1 MIEFDNTESAK
12 AVVRDGFILIALP
25 IANLGAALEGAWASG
40 HQDGRYRVTDAEVFA
55 KEVVHELNREQ
66 EDGTT
71 PIHLLF
77 DKCMYEAIDQGA
89 EGVEEHPDQEDRG
102 GV

>member
-1 MIEFDNTESAK
+1 MDNNDSARAIIE
-12 AVVRDGFILIALP
+12 DGCIVIRLP
-25 IANLGAALEGAWASG
+25 LANISAALEGARASG
-40 HQDGRYRVTDAEVFA
+40 HQDGRYIVTDAAVYA
-55 KEVVHELNREQ
+55 KEVVLELNKES

-89 EGVEEHPDQEDRG
+89 QGVEENPEQEC
-102 GV
+102 

>member
-1 MIEFDNTESAK
+1 MSEPATAVIEDDTIII
-12 AVVRDGFILIALP
+12 RLP

-40 HQDGRYRVTDAEVFA
+40 HQTGRYKVTDAEAFA
-55 KEVVHELNREQ
+55 KEFVIELNREA

-71 PIHLLF
+71 PIHGLF

-89 EGVEEHPDQEDRG
+89 GGVEEHEDQGDGR
-102 GV
+102 